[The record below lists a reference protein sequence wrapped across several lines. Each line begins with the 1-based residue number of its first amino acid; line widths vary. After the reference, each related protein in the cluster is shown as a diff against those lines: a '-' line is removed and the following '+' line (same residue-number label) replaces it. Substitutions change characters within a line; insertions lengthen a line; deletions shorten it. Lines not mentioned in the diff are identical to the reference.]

1 MLAYFTITIMS
12 DNFYSKYSVEV
23 DRFIKHSLEEDIE
36 TGDHSSSAC
45 LDRDKFK
52 TGHLLV
58 KEPCV
63 IAGISLA
70 EKIFKQCD
78 PGLTLEKYFEE
89 GSELDKGEIVFSV
102 TGKAKSILATE
113 RLVLNC
119 MQRMSGIASL
129 TKSLTY
135 KIAHTNCKIL
145 DTRKTTP
152 GFRYPE
158 KWAVILGGG
167 HNHRM
172 GLFDTIMIKDNHID
186 FCGGMKK
193 TLEKTKAYLEK
204 NMLEIPVIVEV
215 RDQNEIIETLDFPW
229 VKRILLDNM
238 NTQEL
243 IKSIKLINGYFPT
256 EASGNITAE
265 NLVKIAETGVDY
277 LSMGALTHSARNID
291 LSLKAL

>member
-1 MLAYFTITIMS
+1 MH
-12 DNFYSKYSVEV
+12 DNFYSKYSIEI
-23 DRFIKHSLEEDIE
+23 DRFIKQSLQEDIE

-45 LDRDKFK
+45 LDSNKPE
-52 TGHLLV
+52 TAHLLV
-58 KEPCV
+58 KEACV

-70 EKIFKQCD
+70 EKIFKEFD
-78 PGLTLEKYFEE
+78 PELTLEKYFEE
-89 GSELDKGEIVFSV
+89 GTGLEKREIVFSV

-129 TKSLTY
+129 TKSLTDE
-135 KIAHTNCKIL
+135 IAHTHCKIL

-158 KWAVILGGG
+158 KWAVVIGGG
-167 HNHRM
+167 YNHRM
-172 GLFDTIMIKDNHID
+172 GLFDAIMIKDNHVD

-193 TLEKTKAYLEK
+193 TLEKTKSYLEK
-204 NMLEIPVIVEV
+204 NMLNIPVIVEV
-215 RDQNEIIETLDFPW
+215 RNQKEITETLNFPW
-229 VKRILLDNM
+229 IKRILLDNM
-238 NTQEL
+238 NVKEL
-243 IKSIKLINGYFPT
+243 IKSIKLIDGSFPT
-256 EASGNITAE
+256 EASGNITAK
-265 NLVKIAETGVDY
+265 NLIPIAETGVDY